1 MIVKTDGSFAAL
13 AITPCLR
20 QGGGLG
26 SLSALSSRL
35 PSHLSLGSG
44 SLTPAPT
51 TPASLW
57 PAPAPAQR
65 SVTPLLFPEHQ
76 LRPQPQPR
84 QHCRDHQQRPSY
96 IIHTLVESF
105 DFLQISIC

>member
-1 MIVKTDGSFAAL
+1 M
-13 AITPCLR
+13 TPCMR
-20 QGGGLG
+20 QGAGLG

-57 PAPAPAQR
+57 PAPAPVPAQR

-84 QHCRDHQQRPSY
+84 QRCRDQQQSN
-96 IIHTLVESF
+96 IVHKTFVDSF
-105 DFLQISIC
+105 DFLQISFC